1 MTLLKH
7 LLKSLQMVLQR
18 KANSS
23 FGLTLI
29 FLLLINYMKIYQ
41 ATDSGIAMLEE
52 LIIHY
57 RNGQSSSFKGKVNEQ
72 NLDVSVCVVRE
83 D

>member
-7 LLKSLQMVLQR
+7 LLKSLQMVF
-18 KANSS
+18 ANSS